1 MSHKVHPKIFRVK
14 GIADWLSH
22 GFYGERPLKNV
33 REDFVIR
40 KFLTVKLKESSV
52 EKIEIDRFTNKTGV
66 IIFSSRP
73 GLIIGRGG
81 EGIEKIRQELLKYVF
96 RKIGLSLKELNEL
109 DKRLK
114 LEVRE
119 VSNPWTSSELVGQW
133 VAQKIEKRTPF
144 RKTLKQA
151 IEKVM
156 VNKNVKGVRMQVA
169 GRLDGAQ
176 IARTEW
182 LEKGRLPR
190 QTIRADIDYALVEA
204 RCTYGTIGIKI
215 WIYKGDKFDV

>member
-14 GIADWLSH
+14 GIEDWLSH
-22 GFYGERPLKNV
+22 GFYGKKPLKNV

-40 KFLTVKLKESSV
+40 ESLTNKLKEMSV
-52 EKIEIDRFTNKTGV
+52 EKIEIERYTNKTIV
-66 IIFSSRP
+66 MIHSARP

-81 EGIEKIRQELLKYVF
+81 EGIEKMRQELLKEIF
-96 RKIGLSLKELNEL
+96 RRNALTLKELNDL
-109 DKRLK
+109 NKRLK
-114 LEVRE
+114 LEVKE
-119 VSNPWTSSELVGQW
+119 VPNPWTSSVLVGQW
-133 VAQKIEKRTPF
+133 IAQKIEKRTPF
-144 RKTLKQA
+144 RKTIKQA

-156 VNKNVKGVRMQVA
+156 GVKSVKGIKVAVA

-176 IARTEW
+176 IARSEW

-204 RCTYGTIGIKI
+204 RCTYGTIGIKV
-215 WIYKGDKFDV
+215 WIYKGDKFE